1 MVTKAIQSYAD
12 SIDAFPDSQLVIQA
26 LAEDIAPHIIES
38 LGLTQ
43 VWASGWIGADGGIDL
58 DSDDDTDRD
67 SIVEQVARDK
77 SRDVVEE
84 GLYGPLDGDHYLVTR
99 LLTDYVVD
107 ELPVVDE
114 ELAELASQ
122 EL

>member
-26 LAEDIAPHIIES
+26 LAEDIAPHLIKT

-43 VWASGWIGADGGIDL
+43 VWASGWVGDDGLIDI
-58 DSDDDTDRD
+58 DSDDETDRD
-67 SIVEQVARDK
+67 AVLDQVARDK
-77 SRDVVEE
+77 SRDVIEE
-84 GLYGPLDGDHYLVTR
+84 GLYGPLSGDHYLVTR